1 MILQYIYAI
10 VRINDSFIIFCEV
23 KLFLFLEKFF
33 NELPFQTGD
42 LQLRPLRYLGLLPDP
57 FRPSDTISDC
67 FRTLLDRWH
76 YFRPTGGSGIPVC
89 LGNINVINL
98 RKKGVK
104 EDSSS
109 FAIHLFS
116 ILRIYVLRKDV
127 DKYDDLIISFFVR
140 SQESEET
147 KFIPAIPGIILCGV
161 IPGYSE

>member
-1 MILQYIYAI
+1 M
-10 VRINDSFIIFCEV
+10 
-23 KLFLFLEKFF
+23 
-33 NELPFQTGD
+33 
-42 LQLRPLRYLGLLPDP
+42 LPDP

-67 FRTLLDRWH
+67 SFRTLLDRWH

-116 ILRIYVLRKDV
+116 ILFFNKPKLPNIQNLYSLLV
-127 DKYDDLIISFFVR
+127 DGYI

>member
-1 MILQYIYAI
+1 M
-10 VRINDSFIIFCEV
+10 
-23 KLFLFLEKFF
+23 
-33 NELPFQTGD
+33 
-42 LQLRPLRYLGLLPDP
+42 LPDP

-67 FRTLLDRWH
+67 SFRTLLDRWH

-116 ILRIYVLRKDV
+116 IL
-127 DKYDDLIISFFVR
+127 FFNKPKLPNIQNLY
-140 SQESEET
+140 SLLKS
-147 KFIPAIPGIILCGV
+147 GIGRNEIHTCDSWNNSLWSDSWV
-161 IPGYSE
+161 F

>member
-1 MILQYIYAI
+1 MPFLIFFPPLPTLGFAKLSAASKYCS
-10 VRINDSFIIFCEV
+10 SFDAPDTR
-23 KLFLFLEKFF
+23 LF
-33 NELPFQTGD
+33 ELMS

-67 FRTLLDRWH
+67 SFRTLLDRWH

-104 EDSSS
+104 EEV
-109 FAIHLFS
+109 
-116 ILRIYVLRKDV
+116 RNRK
-127 DKYDDLIISFFVR
+127 
-140 SQESEET
+140 
-147 KFIPAIPGIILCGV
+147 IPGIILCGV